1 MSTSASN
8 VKVTILTWLVKMTH
22 KISCCSTLCR
32 FMLKIVTRGWTLI
45 VTKKRSQSQNESQ
58 NFHDKRFVQITHGNI
73 VASRTLVLATP
84 RFELNWVSKACV
96 SIFPS
101 THEVVRTQQITMPP
115 SRRLFCSRPRLESW
129 VKNWVMVLSAKITLF
144 FENVGCNKIVYLI
157 FIAWRLKF
165 NESWTL

>member
-73 VASRTLVLATP
+73 VASHTLVLATP

-101 THEVVRTQQITMPP
+101 TDEVVQCAL
-115 SRRLFCSRPRLESW
+115 SRSQCRHRAACSVRGPDSRAELKTELWSSQLRSLCFL
-129 VKNWVMVLSAKITLF
+129 KKTL
-144 FENVGCNKIVYLI
+144 GATKSSI
-157 FIAWRLKF
+157 FK
-165 NESWTL
+165 